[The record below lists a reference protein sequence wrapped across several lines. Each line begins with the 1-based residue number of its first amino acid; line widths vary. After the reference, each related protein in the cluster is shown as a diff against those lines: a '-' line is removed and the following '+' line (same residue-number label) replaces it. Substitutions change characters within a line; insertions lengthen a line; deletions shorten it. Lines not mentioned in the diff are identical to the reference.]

1 MTHFLRAAFLAFVGL
16 SLGACQIAPPPTFDP
31 YAGLLPAGQTVAA
44 APSGFPIAA
53 KGKSLGMVLSSSS
66 EKQLEYI
73 DKAIAEIKGNPLYV
87 YRADFEEVSQPQYLM
102 TSMVTTLKSHFGR
115 VETIPD
121 FRAASAGKFD
131 YVALIDLA
139 VQLPRAFN
147 YVHVYDLKVD
157 ILNAQLQR
165 VGQIKGFGREG
176 YYCIPIDCAL
186 AAQYRAL
193 KQASDQFAQSAGAA
207 LR

>member
-1 MTHFLRAAFLAFVGL
+1 MKMLPRATLLALTVL
-16 SLGACQIAPPPTFDP
+16 VLGACQIAPPAALDP
-31 YAGLLPAGQTVAA
+31 YTGLLPAGQTVVA

-53 KGKSLGMVLSSSS
+53 KGKSLGIVLSVST

-73 DKAIAEIKGNPLYV
+73 DKAVAEIKGNPMYV

-102 TSMVTTLKSHFGR
+102 TSVVTTLKSHFGR
-115 VETIPD
+115 VDTIPD

-131 YVALIDLA
+131 YVALIDLS

-157 ILNAQLQR
+157 MLNAQFQR
-165 VGQIKGFGREG
+165 IGQIKGFGRES

-193 KQASDQFAQSAGAA
+193 KQASDQFAQGADAA
-207 LR
+207 LH